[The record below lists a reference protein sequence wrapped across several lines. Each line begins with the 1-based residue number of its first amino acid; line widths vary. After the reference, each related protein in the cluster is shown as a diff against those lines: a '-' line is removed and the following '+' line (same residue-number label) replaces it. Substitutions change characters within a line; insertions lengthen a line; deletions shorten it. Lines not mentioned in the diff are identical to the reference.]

1 MAAIPYDLT
10 LDSLIHPGLAD
21 DFFTYGTF
29 ARGQIPSE
37 AALCAEMSRLAY
49 VKQVNRLDE
58 YLRRAGFTLID
69 AVGYDKEFSE
79 TQYFIAEKADALG
92 QPIAVVAI
100 RGSEPNDYKDWI
112 ADVSF
117 FKQKWAGEGRVDVGF
132 RDAVPDMTAL
142 VNKLAPFEST
152 NPRSRVL
159 FTGHSL
165 GAAIAVLTGALHY
178 PDYLYTF
185 GCPRVGDRDFAESLH
200 FDHTRFQNCHDLV
213 TLVPPPGGYTH
224 VGEHRYINR
233 SGKLE
238 ETTPSVLERA
248 ADQGFAVISYIEL
261 LATYD
266 GRPEWLVLDRGLA
279 DHSMINYFSGV
290 MGLRA

>member
-1 MAAIPYDLT
+1 MVEIPYDLT

-21 DFFTYGTF
+21 DFFTYGVF
-29 ARGQIPSE
+29 VHGQFPSE
-37 AALCAEMSRLAY
+37 AALCAEMSRLVY
-49 VKQVNRLDE
+49 VKQVRRLDE
-58 YLRRAGFTLID
+58 YLKRADFTLLD
-69 AVGYDKEFSE
+69 AIGYDEEFSE
-79 TQYFIAEKADALG
+79 TQYFLAGKTSGSG
-92 QPIAVVAI
+92 QPIVVVAI
-100 RGSEPNDYKDWI
+100 RGSEPDDYKDWI

-117 FKQKWAGEGRVDVGF
+117 LKQKWAGEGRVHVGF
-132 RDAVPDMTAL
+132 RNAVPDMNVL
-142 VNKLAPFEST
+142 VHKLAPFESA
-152 NPRSRVL
+152 NPRARVL

-165 GAAIAVLTGALHY
+165 GAAIAVLTAALHH

-200 FDHTRFQNCHDLV
+200 FDHARYQNCHDLV
-213 TLVPPPGGYTH
+213 TLVPPPSGYTH

-261 LATYD
+261 LATYE

-279 DHSMINYFSGV
+279 DHSMINYLSGV
-290 MGLRA
+290 MGLRT